1 MQDEPSEHRQPPAT
15 SSPSSPSLLQRFRR
29 AQSGLFNMAKLVS
42 GNRFTPPYQTSH
54 AVVHSTR
61 LYSLRHYH
69 PAKSAPEAAPRTS
82 AATVL
87 LVPPLMVTAE
97 VYDMAPEL
105 SMVLWLCEQG
115 HDVWLVDF
123 GGGPGHEKEH
133 EKEHEKDLTDHILA
147 VSGALDDVAARAGGD
162 VHVLGYSQGGMF
174 AYLAAAYRRCKGV
187 ASLITMG
194 SPVDFL
200 RNLPGHVHR
209 GIWSNMFQTG
219 ADSIRRGASHLPSV
233 SGRLSSLAFKLA
245 SPRQELKHLL
255 EILRFL
261 DDEEEL
267 KRIEPARRFLS
278 GEGFIP
284 WPGPALR
291 EFVEEFIVH
300 NRLMTG
306 GLVVAGRT
314 VSLADLAVP
323 ILYFV
328 GQRDQLARADSIRAI
343 EKVVPHDAI
352 RGHVIDAGH
361 LGLIVGTR
369 ARQEVFPQIDVWLRA
384 PRQAPPATSHPPS
397 LPAVLR
403 PPAAGPLMPTLHAA
417 GRALWLQLGRV
428 GLSLSSTARW
438 SRWQVPH
445 LARLGRFWD
454 RAPLSIGRMLDEQA
468 RALPSQTFL
477 LWEDRG
483 YSYAEANQRVS
494 RIAAALHHLGIARQ
508 QPVGLLM
515 DNHPDCLTALAALSR
530 LGAVAVLISPVL
542 RGDAL
547 AHAIKVTAVRDIIVA
562 SPSHDRSDL
571 APLRRLLIGP
581 TTARPPHRAPEGI
594 PSEVVD
600 LDSLDVAWPAGLKPD
615 PGCAADVA
623 CLMFTSGTTGKPKA
637 ARITNRRFL
646 FAAIGAS
653 AGCALTPTDT
663 VYCCLPL
670 HHATGLILAAGGA
683 LVAGS
688 RLAIAPRFSTS
699 RFWLDVRRSGA
710 TVVFY
715 VGEMCRY
722 LVSAPPS
729 PLEKSHAL
737 RLFVGNGLRADVW
750 RQLLTRCGPL
760 SVLEFYGATEGNALF
775 VNLTGEKIGSIGRV
789 PFGLVEPLLAQY
801 DLDAEQFSRDERGL
815 IVPVPQGQP
824 GMLLVEI
831 AAHNPL
837 SRFDGYTDEA
847 ATQAKIVRDVRRPG
861 DAWFI
866 SGDLLRED
874 RDGDFW
880 FVDRV
885 GDTFRWKGENVS
897 TEQVASVLN
906 QLPFVA
912 TCAVYGVRVPGHEG
926 RAGMAALVLS
936 PQAELAPETCFALLE
951 QHLPAAAHP
960 RFLRIVPALSTT
972 ETLKIKK
979 QALIDEGIDLA
990 RTGPL
995 YVYDRP
1001 RRTYVRITSPQ
1012 ELSSEHL

>member
-1 MQDEPSEHRQPPAT
+1 
-15 SSPSSPSLLQRFRR
+15 
-29 AQSGLFNMAKLVS
+29 MAKLVS
-42 GNRFTPPYQTSH
+42 GNRFTPPYQTPH
-54 AVVHSTR
+54 VVVQSTP
-61 LYSLRHYH
+61 LYSLRHYR
-69 PAKSAPEAAPRTS
+69 PAESAQRS

-105 SMVLWLCEQG
+105 SLVLWLCERG
-115 HDVWLVDF
+115 HDVWLIDF
-123 GGGPGHEKEH
+123 SSESG
-133 EKEHEKDLTDHILA
+133 HEKDLAEHISA
-147 VSGALDDVAARAGGD
+147 VSSALDDVTAHTGSD

-194 SPVDFL
+194 SPVDFF

-209 GIWSNMFQTG
+209 GIWANMFQTG
-219 ADSIRRGASHLPSV
+219 ADSIRRGARHLPQV

-245 SPRQELKHLL
+245 SPRQELKHML
-255 EILRFL
+255 EILRVL

-291 EFVEEFIVH
+291 EFVEEVIVH

-314 VSLADLAVP
+314 VSLADITVP
-323 ILYFV
+323 VLYFI
-328 GQRDQLARADSIRAI
+328 GQRDQIARADSIRAI

-352 RGHVIDAGH
+352 RCHVIDTGH
-361 LGLIVGTR
+361 LGLVVGTR
-369 ARQEVFPQIDVWLRA
+369 ARQAVFPPIDAWLRA
-384 PRQAPPATSHPPS
+384 PEPTATIPVKALTTVEQQPD
-397 LPAVLR
+397 
-403 PPAAGPLMPTLHAA
+403 AGPWKPALQAA

-438 SRWQVPH
+438 SRWQVPN
-445 LARLGRFWD
+445 LTRLSRFWD
-454 RAPLSIGRMLDEQA
+454 RAPLSIGRILDEQA
-468 RALPSQTFL
+468 RALPDQTFL

-483 YSYAEANQRVS
+483 YTYADANQRVS
-494 RIAAALHHLGIARQ
+494 RIAAALHHCGIARA

-542 RGDAL
+542 RGAAL
-547 AHAIKVTAVRDIIVA
+547 AHAIKVTAIRDIIVA

-571 APLRRLLIGP
+571 SSDLAPLRRLSIGTTTTRDSKDLI
-581 TTARPPHRAPEGI
+581 
-594 PSEVVD
+594 D
-600 LDSLDVAWPAGLKPD
+600 LEQLDVAWPAGLKPN
-615 PGCAADVA
+615 PGCAADLA

-646 FAAIGAS
+646 FAAIAAS

-699 RFWLDVRRSGA
+699 RFWLDVRRTGA

-715 VGEMCRY
+715 VGELCRY

-729 PLEKSHAL
+729 PLEKSHAV

-750 RQLLTRCGPL
+750 RQLLTRCGPVN
-760 SVLEFYGATEGNALF
+760 VLEFYGATEGNALL

-789 PFGLVEPLLAQY
+789 PFGMVEPLLAQY
-801 DLDAEQFSRDERGL
+801 DLDSEQFSRDARGL
-815 IVPVPQGQP
+815 IVPVAQGQP

-847 ATQAKIVRDVRRPG
+847 ATQAKIVRDVRRKG
-861 DAWFI
+861 DAWFK

-897 TEQVASVLN
+897 TDQVASVLN
-906 QLPFVA
+906 QLPGIA

-926 RAGMAALVLS
+926 RAGMAAIVLA
-936 PQAELAPETCFALLE
+936 PQADFDRENCFALLE

-960 RFLRIVPALSTT
+960 RFLRIVSELPTT

-979 QALIDEGIDLA
+979 QTLLDEGIDLQ

-995 YVYDRP
+995 YVYDP
-1001 RRTYVRITSPQ
+1001 SRRTYVRITSSQ
-1012 ELSSEHL
+1012 ELRTEHL